1 MRRKPIARKST
12 RSKSDALDEALAYV
26 RRERAN
32 IVYRR
37 GKGKKPFAV
46 LVPVDDEEALDAIE
60 DVIDACAATRALSE
74 MKRKGQKG
82 IPYEQLRKE
91 LGLR

>member
-1 MRRKPIARKST
+1 MRRKPIARTST
-12 RSKSDALDEALAYV
+12 RSKSDALAVALAYV
-26 RRERAN
+26 QRERAN

-37 GKGKKPFAV
+37 GKGKKPCAV
-46 LVPVDDEEALDAIE
+46 LVPVDDEEALEAIE
-60 DVIDACAATRALSE
+60 DAIDARAATRALAE
-74 MKRKGQKG
+74 MKRTGEKG